1 MMIDTEQYSFQLIL
15 HSGNARS
22 TAYEALQLVKSN
34 AFKEGEKKLRTAE
47 EMVEAQKLHAK
58 LLRIMA
64 NQEGELDMNLLLI
77 HAEDHIASSSIAVE
91 MSGELIELYERME
104 NYER

>member
-34 AFKEGEKKLRTAE
+34 AFKEGEKKLSIAKE

-64 NQEGELDMNLLLI
+64 NQEGESSTDSRRRSHCFLL
-77 HAEDHIASSSIAVE
+77 HRCGDEWRAD
-91 MSGELIELYERME
+91 
-104 NYER
+104 